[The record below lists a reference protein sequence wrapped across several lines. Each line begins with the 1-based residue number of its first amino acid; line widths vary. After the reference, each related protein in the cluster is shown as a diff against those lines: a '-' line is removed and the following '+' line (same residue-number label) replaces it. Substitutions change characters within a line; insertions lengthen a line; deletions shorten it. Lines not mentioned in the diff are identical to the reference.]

1 MMVTGNGSFVGGVG
15 VFRVRRGHE
24 GGDLLME
31 FILLQ
36 EETAESL
43 LPIFS
48 AMGGSCLQIR
58 MKALSIK
65 HISWHPDP
73 GLSRIM

>member
-15 VFRVRRGHE
+15 VFRVRGGHE

-48 AMGGSCLQIR
+48 AMGGSCLQTR

-65 HISWHPDP
+65 YISWHPDP